1 MAPKIIANRSER
13 VYLEAFKVIDDSD
26 DGLISK
32 EELMRANYISKAN
45 LSES

>member
-1 MAPKIIANRSER
+1 M
-13 VYLEAFKVIDDSD
+13 DDSD

-45 LSES
+45 LSESEIEQILSYV

>member
-26 DGLISK
+26 DGLLNK
-32 EELMRANYISKAN
+32 EELMRANYISKAGM
-45 LSES
+45 S

>member
-1 MAPKIIANRSER
+1 M
-13 VYLEAFKVIDDSD
+13 YLEAFKVIDDSD

-45 LSES
+45 LSESEIEQILSYV

>member
-1 MAPKIIANRSER
+1 M
-13 VYLEAFKVIDDSD
+13 YLEAFKVMDDSD

-45 LSES
+45 LSESEIEQILSYV